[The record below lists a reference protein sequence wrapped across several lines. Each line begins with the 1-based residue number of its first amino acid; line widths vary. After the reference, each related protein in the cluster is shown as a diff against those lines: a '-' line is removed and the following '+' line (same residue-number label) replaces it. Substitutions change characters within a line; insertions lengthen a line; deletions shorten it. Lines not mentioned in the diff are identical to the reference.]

1 MHFYVPGSRAS
12 DSVILFGGVSIKK
25 SLYMVDIQQFDVVMI
40 GSGPGGYV
48 GAIRAGQLGLKVA
61 CVEKMPTLGGTCL
74 NVGCIPSKALL
85 DSSEWFFQAQHKFAR
100 HGVVCDGVR
109 LDLPAMMN
117 RKAAV
122 VQGLTQGIVGLF
134 KKNNVARLQ
143 GHARFRDAKTLE
155 ITADDGSQHIV
166 RASAIVI
173 ATGSEPIALPS
184 LPFDGERIVS
194 STEALCFSE
203 VPQHLVVIG
212 GGAIGLELGS
222 VWLRLGAKVTVVELL
237 PRLIP
242 GAADAQIA
250 ATLQR
255 ALKKQGFTF
264 LLDAK
269 VVGGAVRNGEVTL
282 TVENKKGQR
291 SELKA
296 DRVLVA
302 VGRKAYA
309 AGLGAKEIGVTF
321 DERGR
326 IVVDKHFQTSVPG
339 VYAIGDVIAGPMLA
353 HKAEEEGVAVVE
365 LLAGKAGHVNY
376 DVIPGIVYTWPEVA
390 TVGLSEEA
398 AKASEIPYK
407 TGAFFFLAN
416 GRARCMDETEGIVK
430 VIAEAKTDRIL
441 GVHIVGP
448 RASDLIAEAVMA
460 MEFGASAEDMA
471 RTMHGHPTLPEAL
484 REAALNVDKRSRQS

>member
-1 MHFYVPGSRAS
+1 MP
-12 DSVILFGGVSIKK
+12 D
-25 SLYMVDIQQFDVVMI
+25 MQTFDVVII
-40 GSGPGGYV
+40 GAGPGGYV
-48 GAIRAGQLGLKVA
+48 GAIRAAQLGMKVA

-85 DSSEWFFQAQHKFAR
+85 DSSEWFSQARHKFSG

-109 LDLPAMMN
+109 LDLPAMLG
-117 RKAAV
+117 RKDTV
-122 VQGLTQGIVGLF
+122 VKGLTQGIASLF
-134 KKNNVARLQ
+134 KKHKVTHLQ
-143 GHARFRDAKTLE
+143 GSARFRDARTLAVTVE
-155 ITADDGSQHIV
+155 S
-166 RASAIVI
+166 RASQLVQANALVI

-184 LPFDGERIVS
+184 LPFDGDHIVS
-194 STEALCFSE
+194 STEALCFSA

-250 ATLQR
+250 SALQR
-255 ALKKQGFTF
+255 SLTKQGFTF
-264 LLDAK
+264 MLGSK
-269 VVGGAVRNGEVTL
+269 VTQGVVGDGEVVL
-282 TVENKKGQR
+282 TIEDGKGQHN
-291 SELKA
+291 ELRA

-302 VGRKAYA
+302 VGRKAYSSD
-309 AGLGAKEIGVTF
+309 LGAQEIGVAY

-326 IVVDKHFQTSVPG
+326 IMVDKHYQTNVPG
-339 VYAIGDVIAGPMLA
+339 VYAIGDVINGPMLA
-353 HKAEEEGVAVVE
+353 HKAEEEGVALAE
-365 LLAGKAGHVNY
+365 ILAGKPGHVNY

-407 TGAFFFLAN
+407 TGTFFFLAN
-416 GRARCMDETEGIVK
+416 GRARCMDETEGLVK
-430 VIAEAKTDRIL
+430 ILADAKTDRIL

-448 RASDLIAEAVMA
+448 RASDVIAEAVMA

-471 RTMHGHPTLPEAL
+471 RAMHGHPTLPEAL
-484 REAALNVDKRSRQS
+484 REAALNVEKRSRQS